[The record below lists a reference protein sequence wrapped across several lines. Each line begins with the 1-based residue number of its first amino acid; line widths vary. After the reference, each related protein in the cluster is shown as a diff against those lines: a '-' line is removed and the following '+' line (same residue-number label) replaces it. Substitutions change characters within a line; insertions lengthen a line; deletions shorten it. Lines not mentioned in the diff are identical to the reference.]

1 MVKDGKADVGGFF
14 VTLYDAFSAPGRL
27 VVFLLLDYFPDNA
40 DWLGLRYGEEP
51 VTMVFLISLA
61 AWFLALVLLS
71 AIGRFARNLA
81 RDIEGHLFGLE
92 HRASQGVAGMRTSV
106 TLWLRRW
113 LPKRGGKSLETGS
126 VEFNRVELSVLTSA
140 YALGEDAKLTP
151 KSLADV
157 HNLKPDR
164 IQRALENL
172 REHRLLDVSATAR
185 GTPVEYRMTPSGMT
199 YASMLDRGIV

>member
-1 MVKDGKADVGGFF
+1 MVNDGVTSVGGFF

-27 VVFLLLDYFPDNA
+27 VVFLLLEYFPENA

-51 VTMVFLISLA
+51 ATMVFLVSLL
-61 AWFLALVLLS
+61 AWFVALVILS
-71 AIGRFARNLA
+71 FIGRLARNLA
-81 RDIEGHLFGLE
+81 RDIEGYVFGIS
-92 HRASQGVAGMRTSV
+92 HRATQGVAVFRTSV

-113 LPKRGGKSLETGS
+113 FPDRGGKALESGS
-126 VEFNRVELSVLTSA
+126 VEFSKVELSVLTSA
-140 YALGEDAKLTP
+140 YALGENAILTP
-151 KSLADV
+151 RSLADV
-157 HNLKPDR
+157 HNLRPDR
-164 IQRALENL
+164 VQRALENL

>member
-1 MVKDGKADVGGFF
+1 MVNDGVAGVGGFF

-27 VVFLLLDYFPDNA
+27 VVFLLLEYFPDNA

-51 VTMVFLISLA
+51 VTIVFLVSLMG
-61 AWFLALVLLS
+61 WFLAFVILS
-71 AIGRFARNLA
+71 VISRVARNVA
-81 RDIEGHLFGLE
+81 RDIEGYLFGLA
-92 HRASQGVAGMRTSV
+92 HRASQGMAGIRTSM

-113 LPKRGGKSLETGS
+113 LPKRGGKALESGS

-140 YALGEDAKLTP
+140 YALGEDAVLTP
-151 KSLADV
+151 RSLADV
-157 HNLKPDR
+157 HNMKPDR

-199 YASMLDRGIV
+199 YASMLQRGIV